1 MKPGWMIAHYRCVEK
16 IGEGGMGVVWKAL
29 DTRLDRH
36 VALKV
41 LRPELTSDPERRR
54 QFLREARSAAAV
66 SHPNIATIHE
76 IGEADS
82 MTFIVMELVEGRTLG
97 ALVREGPVPL
107 DEALRIACE
116 IIEGMARAH
125 EARVIHRDLKP
136 DNVVIDREGR
146 VRILDFGLARILDEP
161 DPAPATDDSQLTT
174 RDVSEEGKIMG
185 TAMYMSPEQVRG
197 DDVDARSDIFSF
209 GITLYEMLTGKRP
222 FAGKNSTSTLAR
234 ILEAAPEPPGR
245 LVANLPEAV
254 EDAVLRCLRKQPADR
269 YATSRDLLREL
280 RRLQQDPGVASR
292 ALPDSSLIAVFP
304 FAVRGG
310 AEFAYLGVG
319 LVDLLATK
327 LDGAGELRSVDT
339 NVILSGG
346 EPEPQGRALDPDL
359 GRQGALKFGAG
370 LFVLGSVLEVAGRLH
385 IDASLYD
392 TRRGEPIARTS
403 VQGLAVELLEMVDR
417 LAADLLASHS
427 GGPTARLTQIAA
439 TSTRSLPALK
449 SYLEGEREMRA
460 MRRGPA
466 VEAFE
471 AAVRRDE
478 SFALAWY
485 RLAVA
490 ALWSQQPE
498 KAWVA
503 AERARLHSD
512 RLTERDRRLLDAFL
526 AVLRGHNDDAERL
539 YRGIVGLYPD
549 EMDAWYN
556 LGEMLIHHG
565 PQRGRSFAESRGA
578 WERLVALDPRHVSA
592 LVHLGTIAASRKEL
606 DELNDLCARVEA
618 LSPGSDS
625 SLWMRA
631 LQVFAAGDAT
641 GKADVIAR
649 VRGAGDHTV
658 TMVARFVGAYLGDFD
673 GAAAIAAALTDPVR
687 SAPARAL
694 GHAYLAHLEM
704 SRGRPEAAMRALRE
718 AGRSDAATGLLYR
731 GLLAAHPFLV
741 TSRETME
748 AALRDLRSWMAPSD
762 PAPADDLPLW
772 LEPHR
777 GLYAPLRLYLM
788 GLLDARLGRPE
799 EASRAPSSASS
810 FFVGSAVAL
819 EAFAAPAGTGSL
831 VSEMAFS
838 VKAAAAEA
846 RGDHASALDALRRIR
861 GETCFYLTMSSPFF
875 SQALERF
882 RLAEL
887 NRVDNRDGYDGCE
900 KEAMLWYRS
909 FEHQSI
915 FDMIHLGPSLL
926 RLAEIHKRLGESED
940 AAQCCERLL
949 RLWEGCEP
957 SLAGHVASARAMLRD
972 LSRGA

>member
-161 DPAPATDDSQLTT
+161 DPAAATDDSQLTT

-209 GITLYEMLTGKRP
+209 GITLYEMLTGVRP

-254 EDAVLRCLRKQPADR
+254 EDAVLRCLKKKPADR
-269 YATSRDLLREL
+269 YATSRDLLRDL
-280 RRLQQDPGVASR
+280 RRLQQDPGVTSR

-327 LDGAGELRSVDT
+327 LDGAGDLRSVDT
-339 NVILSGG
+339 NVILCCG

-490 ALWSQQPE
+490 ALWSLQPE

-503 AERARLHSD
+503 AEHAHRHSD

-565 PQRGRSFAESRGA
+565 PQRGRSIAESRGA

-592 LVHLGTIAASRKEL
+592 LVHLGVIAAIRKEF
-606 DELNDLCARVEA
+606 DELNDLCARVET
-618 LSPGSDS
+618 LSPVSDS

-631 LQVFAAGDAT
+631 VQVFAAGDAA

-658 TMVARFVGAYLGDFD
+658 TYVVTFVGPYLGDLD
-673 GAAAIAAALTDPVR
+673 GAQAIAETLIDPVR

-694 GHAYLAHLEM
+694 GHVYIAHLEM

-731 GLLAAHPFLV
+731 GLLAAHPLLV

-748 AALRDLRSWMAPSD
+748 AALQDLRSWAPSD
-762 PAPADDLPLW
+762 PIPADDLPLW

-777 GLYAPLRLYLM
+777 SLYAPLRLYLM

-799 EASRAPSSASS
+799 EASRA
-810 FFVGSAVAL
+810 AVAL
-819 EAFAAPAGTGSL
+819 GSFAVPVGTGSL

-846 RGDHASALDALRRIR
+846 RGDRASALEALRRIR
-861 GETCFYLTMSSPFF
+861 GETCFYMTLWSPFF

-887 NRVDNRDGYDGCE
+887 NRFDNRDGYDGCE

-909 FEHQSI
+909 FEHVSI
-915 FDMIHLGPSLL
+915 FDIIHLGPSLL

-957 SLAGHVASARAMLRD
+957 SLAGHVASARSMLRE
-972 LSRGA
+972 LRRGA

>member
-41 LRPELTSDPERRR
+41 LRPELTADPERRR

-66 SHPNIATIHE
+66 NHPNIATIHE
-76 IGEADS
+76 IGEADAL
-82 MTFIVMELVEGRTLG
+82 TFIVMELVEGRTLG
-97 ALVREGPVPL
+97 ALVREGPLPL
-107 DEALRIACE
+107 PEALRIACE
-116 IIEGMARAH
+116 IVEGMARAH

-146 VRILDFGLARILDEP
+146 VRILDFGLAKILEEP
-161 DPAPATDDSQLTT
+161 EPAPAAAADDTQLTT
-174 RDVSEEGKIMG
+174 RDVSEGGRIMG

-197 DDVDARSDIFSF
+197 DGVDARSDIFSL
-209 GITLYEMLTGKRP
+209 GITLYEMLTGRRP
-222 FAGKNSTSTLAR
+222 FAGRNATATLAR

-245 LVANLPEAV
+245 LVANLPAAV
-254 EDAVLRCLRKQPADR
+254 EDAVLRCLKKDR
-269 YATSRDLLREL
+269 AERFTTSRDLLREL
-280 RRLQQDPGVASR
+280 RRLQRDPGIASR
-292 ALPDSSLIAVFP
+292 ARPDPSRVAVFP
-304 FAVRGG
+304 LAVRGG

-327 LDGAGELRSVDT
+327 LDGAGDLRSVDT
-339 NVILSGG
+339 NVILCCG
-346 EPEPQGRALDPDL
+346 ETPPDGRAMDPDL
-359 GRQGALKFGAG
+359 GREGALKFGAG
-370 LFVLGSVLEVAGRLH
+370 LFVLGNVLEVAGRLH

-392 TRRGEPIARTS
+392 AVERGEPIARAS
-403 VQGLAVELLEMVDR
+403 AQGQAAEVLEMVDR
-417 LAADLLASHS
+417 LAAELLGSRG

-439 TSTRSLPALK
+439 TSTRSLAALK

-478 SFALAWY
+478 TFALAWY
-485 RLAVA
+485 RLGVA
-490 ALWSQQPE
+490 ALWSLQPE

-503 AERARLHSD
+503 AERAHRHAEH
-512 RLTERDRRLLDAFL
+512 LTERDRRLLDAFL
-526 AVLRGHNDDAERL
+526 AVLQGRNGDAERL

-549 EMDAWYN
+549 EMDAWYH
-556 LGEMLIHHG
+556 LGEMLTHHG
-565 PQRGRSFAESRGA
+565 PQRGRSLAESRGA

-592 LVHLGTIAASRKEL
+592 LVHLGAIAASRKEL

-631 LQVFAAGDAT
+631 LQMFAAGDAA
-641 GKADVIAR
+641 GSADVVSR
-649 VRGAGDHTV
+649 LGGSSDHTV
-658 TMVARFVGAYLGDFD
+658 TMGVFFVGAYLEDHD
-673 GAAAIAAALTDPVR
+673 GASVVAAALTDPVR

-694 GHAYLAHLEM
+694 GQAYLAHLEM
-704 SRGRPEAAMRALRE
+704 ARGRPESAMRALRE
-718 AGRSDAATGLLYR
+718 AGRSDAATGVLYR
-731 GLLAAHPFLV
+731 ALLAAHPVLV
-741 TSRETME
+741 ASESEQTIQD
-748 AALRDLRSWMAPSD
+748 ALEDLRSWTPTD
-762 PAPADDLPLW
+762 PVPADDRPLW
-772 LEPHR
+772 MEPHR
-777 GLYAPLRLYLM
+777 GLHAPLRLYLM
-788 GLLDARLGRPE
+788 GLLDARLGRHE
-799 EASRAPSSASS
+799 EASGAADSLA
-810 FFVGSAVAL
+810 GL
-819 EAFAAPAGTGSL
+819 IAPAGTGSL
-831 VSEMAFS
+831 VSEMALS

-846 RGDHASALDALRRIR
+846 RGDRGEALDLLRKIR
-861 GETCFYLTMSSPFF
+861 GETCFYMTLWSPFF

-887 NRVDNRDGYDGCE
+887 NRADTRDGYDGCE
-900 KEAMLWYRS
+900 REAILWYRS

-915 FDMIHLGPSLL
+915 FDMIHRGPSLL
-926 RLAEIHKRLGESED
+926 RLAEIHKRSGETED

-949 RLWEGCEP
+949 RLWDGCEP
-957 SLAGHVASARAMLRD
+957 SLAGHVTAARSMLEELR
-972 LSRGA
+972 REG